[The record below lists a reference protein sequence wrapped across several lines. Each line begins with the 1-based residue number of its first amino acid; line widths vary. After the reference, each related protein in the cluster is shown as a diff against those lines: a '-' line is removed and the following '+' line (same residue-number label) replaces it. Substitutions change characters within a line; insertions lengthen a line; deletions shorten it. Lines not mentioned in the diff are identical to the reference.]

1 MDSTQI
7 RILEQMHHKRL
18 GSFLQC
24 LDRVRLPAQFGAD
37 IGGEEIEGDFADEAG
52 EGEFGD

>member
-1 MDSTQI
+1 
-7 RILEQMHHKRL
+7 MHHKRL
-18 GSFLQC
+18 CGFLQG

-37 IGGEEIEGDFADEAG
+37 FGGEEIEGDFTDEAG